1 MGMIL
6 AGRWGKRNGH
16 ILRAQFESLKEQPAL
31 IEPVATADDLTGI
44 PSATEHGMT
53 RTETDSLGP
62 VEVPEQAYWGA
73 QTQRSLSNFEI
84 GDQRMPL
91 AVCHALA
98 LIKKAAARVNDRIGE
113 LPPDIARLIEQAAD
127 EILTGQHDD
136 QFPLV
141 VWQTGSGTQSN
152 MNVNEVIA
160 GRANELAGGQ
170 RGGKSPVHPNDHV
183 NRAQSSNDCFPTAMH
198 IAIARAIHHD
208 LLPAIAELSGGLAEQ
223 AARHGQL
230 VKTGRTHMM
239 DATPVTFGQELS
251 AFVAQLDIAEQAIR
265 HALPAVFELAQGG
278 TAVGTGL
285 NAPHGFAE
293 AIAAELA
300 ALSGLPF
307 VTAPNKFAALSGHE
321 PLVALSGALKTLATA
336 LMKIAND
343 LRLLGSGP
351 RGGFAEV
358 RLPANEPG
366 SSIMPGKVNP
376 TQCEALSMLACQVM
390 GNDVTVGFAASQG
403 HLQLNVFKPVIVH
416 NMLES
421 IRLLADGCRNFN
433 THCIVGLEPDAGRM
447 AEHLERGLM
456 LVTALNPHIGYDKAA
471 EIAKKAYAEGTTL
484 REAAL
489 ALGYLTDE
497 QFDQWVR
504 PETMLESSRS

>member
-1 MGMIL
+1 MSRI
-6 AGRWGKRNGH
+6 
-16 ILRAQFESLKEQPAL
+16 
-31 IEPVATADDLTGI
+31 
-44 PSATEHGMT
+44 
-53 RTETDSLGP
+53 ETDSLGP
-62 VEVPEQAYWGA
+62 VEVPEDAYWGA
-73 QTQRSLSNFEI
+73 QTQRSLINFAI
-84 GDQRMPL
+84 GKERMPL
-91 AVCHALA
+91 AVLHALA
-98 LIKKAAARVNDRIGE
+98 LVKKAAARVNDRNGD
-113 LPPDIARLIEQAAD
+113 LPADIARLIEQAAD
-127 EILTGQHDD
+127 EVLDGEHDD

-160 GRANELAGGQ
+160 GRANELAGKG
-170 RGGKSPVHPNDHV
+170 RGGKVPVHPNDHV
-183 NRAQSSNDCFPTAMH
+183 NRSQSSNDCFPTAMH
-198 IAIARAIHHD
+198 IAAAQAVHD
-208 LLPAIAELSGGLAEQ
+208 KLLPAIAELSAGLAELS
-223 AARHGQL
+223 ARHTHL

-239 DATPVTFGQELS
+239 DATPITFGQEVS
-251 AFVAQLDIAEQAIR
+251 AFVAQLDYAQRAIR
-265 HALPAVFELAQGG
+265 ATLPAVCELAQGG

-307 VTAPNKFAALSGHE
+307 VTAPNKFAALAGHE
-321 PLVALSGALKTLATA
+321 PLTSLAGALKTLAVA

-351 RGGFAEV
+351 RAGIAEV

-376 TQCEALSMLACQVM
+376 TQCEALSMLACQVL
-390 GNDVTVGFAASQG
+390 GNDTAIGFAASQG
-403 HLQLNVFKPVIVH
+403 HLQLNVFKPVIIH
-416 NMLES
+416 NLLQS
-421 IRLLADGCRNFN
+421 IELLADGCSNFQQ
-433 THCIVGLEPDAGRM
+433 HCVAGIEPDAEQM
-447 AEHLERGLM
+447 AAHLERGLM

-471 EIAKKAYAEGTTL
+471 EIAKKAYAEGKTL

-489 ALGYLTDE
+489 ELKYLTNE

-504 PETMLESSRS
+504 PENMLAPGGKG

>member
-1 MGMIL
+1 MN
-6 AGRWGKRNGH
+6 R
-16 ILRAQFESLKEQPAL
+16 S
-31 IEPVATADDLTGI
+31 
-44 PSATEHGMT
+44 
-53 RTETDSLGP
+53 ETDSIGAID
-62 VEVPEQAYWGA
+62 VPEAAYWGA
-73 QTQRSLSNFEI
+73 QTQRSLINFAI
-84 GDQRMPL
+84 GQERMPL
-91 AVCHALA
+91 AVLHALA
-98 LIKKAAARVNDRIGE
+98 LIKKAAARVNDRIGD
-113 LPPDIARLIEQAAD
+113 LTPDIARLIEQAAD
-127 EILTGQHDD
+127 EVLAGKLDD

-160 GRANELAGGQ
+160 GRANELAGKG
-170 RGGKSPVHPNDHV
+170 RGGKAPVHPNDHV
-183 NRAQSSNDCFPTAMH
+183 NRAQSSNDAFPTAMH
-198 IAIARAIHHD
+198 IATAQAVMND

-223 AARHGQL
+223 AARHMSL

-251 AFVAQLDIAEQAIR
+251 AFVAQLGYADRAIR
-265 HALPAVFELAQGG
+265 AALPAVCELAQGG

-285 NAPHGFAE
+285 NSPKGFAE
-293 AIAAELA
+293 AIAAELT
-300 ALSGLPF
+300 ALSGLPL
-307 VTAPNKFAALSGHE
+307 VSAPNKFAALAGHE
-321 PLVALSGALKTLATA
+321 PLVTLAGALKTLAVA

-351 RGGFAEV
+351 RAGFAEV

-390 GNDVTVGFAASQG
+390 GNDTTITFAASQG
-403 HLQLNVFKPVIVH
+403 HLQLNVFKPVIIH
-416 NMLES
+416 NLLQS

-433 THCIVGLEPDAGRM
+433 KHCVEGMQPDTEKM

-456 LVTALNPHIGYDKAA
+456 LVTALNPHIGYDNAA
-471 EIAKKAYAEGTTL
+471 KIAKKAYSEGTTL

-489 ALGYLTDE
+489 ELGLLTNE

-504 PETMLESSRS
+504 PESMLEAGSHE

>member
-1 MGMIL
+1 MSRI
-6 AGRWGKRNGH
+6 
-16 ILRAQFESLKEQPAL
+16 
-31 IEPVATADDLTGI
+31 
-44 PSATEHGMT
+44 
-53 RTETDSLGP
+53 ETDSLGP
-62 VEVPEQAYWGA
+62 VEVPDQVYWGA
-73 QTQRSLSNFEI
+73 QTQRSLINFAI
-84 GDQRMPL
+84 GKERMPL
-91 AVCHALA
+91 AVLHALA
-98 LIKKAAARVNDRIGE
+98 LIKKAAARVNDRNGD
-113 LPPDIARLIEQAAD
+113 LPANIARLIEQAAD
-127 EILTGQHDD
+127 EVLDGEHDD

-160 GRANELAGGQ
+160 GRANELAGKG
-170 RGGKSPVHPNDHV
+170 RGGKDPVHPNDHV
-183 NRAQSSNDCFPTAMH
+183 NRSQSSNDCFPTAMH
-198 IAIARAIHHD
+198 IAAAQAVQAH
-208 LLPAIAELSGGLAEQ
+208 LLPAIAELSAGLAELST
-223 AARHGQL
+223 RHMHL

-239 DATPVTFGQELS
+239 DATPITFGQEVS
-251 AFVAQLDIAEQAIR
+251 AWVAQLDYAQRAIR
-265 HALPAVFELAQGG
+265 GALPAVCELAQGG

-307 VTAPNKFAALSGHE
+307 VTAPNKFAALAGHE
-321 PLVALSGALKTLATA
+321 PLTSLAGGLKTLAVA

-351 RGGFAEV
+351 RAGLAEV

-376 TQCEALSMLACQVM
+376 TQCEALSMLACQVL
-390 GNDVTVGFAASQG
+390 GNDTAISFAASQG
-403 HLQLNVFKPVIVH
+403 HLQLNVFKPVIIH
-416 NMLES
+416 NLLQS
-421 IRLLADGCRNFN
+421 IELLADGCSNFLQ
-433 THCIVGLEPDAGRM
+433 HCVAGIEPDPQQM
-447 AEHLERGLM
+447 AAHLERGLM

-489 ALGYLTDE
+489 TLGYLTDE

-504 PETMLESSRS
+504 PEQMLEAGGKG

>member
-1 MGMIL
+1 MSRI
-6 AGRWGKRNGH
+6 
-16 ILRAQFESLKEQPAL
+16 
-31 IEPVATADDLTGI
+31 
-44 PSATEHGMT
+44 
-53 RTETDSLGP
+53 ETDSLGE
-62 VEVPEQAYWGA
+62 VEVPDDAYWGA
-73 QTQRSLSNFEI
+73 QTQRSLINFAI
-84 GDQRMPL
+84 GQERMPL
-91 AVCHALA
+91 PVLHALA

-113 LPPDIARLIEQAAD
+113 LPAEVARLIEQAAD
-127 EILTGQHDD
+127 EVLAGQHDD
-136 QFPLV
+136 QFPLM

-198 IAIARAIHHD
+198 LATVSAVHRE
-208 LLPAIAELSGGLAEQ
+208 LLPALAELSGGLAEQ
-223 AARHGQL
+223 AARHFDL
-230 VKTGRTHMM
+230 VKTGRTHLM

-251 AFVAQLDIAEQAIR
+251 AFVAQLDYAEQAIR
-265 HALPAVFELAQGG
+265 HALPAVCELAQGG

-285 NAPHGFAE
+285 NAPQGFAE

-307 VTAPNKFAALSGHE
+307 VSASNKFAALAGHE
-321 PLVALSGALKTLATA
+321 PLVTLAGALKTLAVA

-351 RGGFAEV
+351 RAGFAEV

-376 TQCEALSMLACQVM
+376 TQCEALSMLACQVL
-390 GNDVTVGFAASQG
+390 GNDVTIGFAASQG
-403 HLQLNVFKPVIVH
+403 HLQLNVFKPVIIH
-416 NMLES
+416 NLLQS

-433 THCIVGLEPDAGRM
+433 LHCIAGLEPDAQQM
-447 AEHLERGLM
+447 AQHLERGLM

-471 EIAKKAYAEGTTL
+471 EIAKKAYAEGSTL

-489 ALGYLTDE
+489 ALGYLSSE
-497 QFDQWVR
+497 EFDAWVR
-504 PETMLESSRS
+504 PEQMLEAGQHE